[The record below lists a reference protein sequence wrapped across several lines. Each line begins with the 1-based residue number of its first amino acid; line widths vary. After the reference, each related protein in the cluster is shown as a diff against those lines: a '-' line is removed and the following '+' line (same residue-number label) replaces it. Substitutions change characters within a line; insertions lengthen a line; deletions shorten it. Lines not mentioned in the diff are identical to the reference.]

1 MDQPGNNHL
10 LLRANRVA
18 HPGGATSDRMR
29 ELLIRTAAE
38 RVADERFAADAL
50 EALRRRL
57 DLLER
62 QVHDLIQARESD
74 GSGMA
79 PQPGQS
85 LAGIAATLDG
95 LAATLVTM
103 DGRLSSADARVSA
116 LDNRLERLDER
127 LDDQYDRVTSLDGR
141 LGAADGKID
150 ALAGQFE
157 DARADISDR
166 LGALEET
173 LFTLA
178 EVLLRP
184 AVRHSHS
191 LENGYSPANGT
202 LP

>member
-10 LLRANRVA
+10 LLRANQVA
-18 HPGGATSDRMR
+18 HPSVAAGDRMR
-29 ELLIRTAAE
+29 ELLTRAAAD
-38 RVADERFAADAL
+38 RFADEWFAADAL
-50 EALRRRL
+50 KALRRRL

-62 QVHDLIQARESD
+62 QMHDLIQARESAD
-74 GSGMA
+74 SGMA
-79 PQPGQS
+79 SQPGHS

-95 LAATLVTM
+95 LASTLGTM
-103 DGRLSSADARVSA
+103 DNRLGCADARVSA

-157 DARADISDR
+157 DARADISGR
-166 LGALEET
+166 LSALEET

-184 AVRHSHS
+184 AARYPHA
-191 LENGYSPANGT
+191 LENGHSPANGT
-202 LP
+202 RP